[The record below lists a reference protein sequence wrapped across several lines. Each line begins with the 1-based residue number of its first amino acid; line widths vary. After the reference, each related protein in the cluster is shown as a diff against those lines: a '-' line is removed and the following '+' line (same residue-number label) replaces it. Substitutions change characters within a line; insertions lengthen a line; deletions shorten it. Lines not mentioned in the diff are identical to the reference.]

1 MALHPPVSK
10 QSPGPATP
18 GSQIDAALADR
29 FEGCWGDGRV
39 THGIP
44 TAEAKEPGD
53 STGSQNTCISL
64 VVSTPVS
71 PFLPGVY

>member
-53 STGSQNTCISL
+53 CC
-64 VVSTPVS
+64 
-71 PFLPGVY
+71 